1 MKTQNQLFDKIG
13 KNASD
18 IIELVNYVLKNLD
31 NHDCDNKEF
40 LSAKKH
46 LLLNLSLLKG
56 LSGLFESAL
65 NKYESNVKTLELLE
79 IQLNILQQGSR
90 DIKNSTS
97 NSDNNKYVVN
107 KYGKLEEYPS

>member
-1 MKTQNQLFDKIG
+1 MKTQNRIFDDIG

-18 IIELVNYVLKNLD
+18 IIELVNYILKNLD
-31 NHDCDNKEF
+31 NHEYDNKEF

-65 NKYESNVKTLELLE
+65 NKYESNAKTLELLE
-79 IQLNILQQGSR
+79 IQLSILQQDNR
-90 DIKNSTS
+90 EIKNSTS
-97 NSDNNKYVVN
+97 NRDNNKFVVN